1 MWGRIV
7 LGLAVLCIL
16 KISDVDYTVYPV
28 TWCYFHLLPGWRL
41 QSTVSA
47 LNSVP
52 RAPVKSAFFW
62 NLTAGGNYHSHWAQV
77 PETDSRMNTTGEVSY
92 YYCKEKNNFTLQ
104 GNFCYELGMNAYGIR
119 KIEKSSDCFEF
130 SAKSAMKGR
139 PFFIH
144 ISTQGMTQLLPVYAV
159 LDRDTSGLAVKQLTS
174 SVLSPATLMFAY
186 GYTYKLQQP
195 VKGELE
201 IGLAG
206 GKMSF
211 MVNQRLFASQKAAV
225 LNDVQAG
232 EWYKTEYGVNLKIEF
247 EKLFSSN
254 IQWSNRSTLFIEDDD
269 LRSPGCLM
277 AADVEIRN
285 AVIIRSGKRIKT
297 RIETVFRYDKDYE
310 APFQMRHSVTLGFG
324 E

>member
-254 IQWSNRSTLFIEDDD
+254 IQWSNRSTL
-269 LRSPGCLM
+269 LSKTTTCALPG
-277 AADVEIRN
+277 V
-285 AVIIRSGKRIKT
+285 
-297 RIETVFRYDKDYE
+297 
-310 APFQMRHSVTLGFG
+310 
-324 E
+324 